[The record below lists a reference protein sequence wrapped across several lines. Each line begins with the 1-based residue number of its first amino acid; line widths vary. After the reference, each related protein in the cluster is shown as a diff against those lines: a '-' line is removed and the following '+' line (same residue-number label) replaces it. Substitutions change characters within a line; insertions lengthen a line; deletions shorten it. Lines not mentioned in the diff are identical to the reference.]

1 MKQDVPFT
9 EFEDW
14 SSILATVKK
23 IAAGETDVKKVAA
36 EGYEDFKKGN
46 KN

>member
-1 MKQDVPFT
+1 
-9 EFEDW
+9 
-14 SSILATVKK
+14 LATVKK

-36 EGYEDFKKGN
+36 EGHEDFKRGGNN